1 VPTSKRLNVA
11 VVGATGM
18 VGHEM
23 LKILAERKFPA
34 QGVRVFASE
43 RSVGAKV
50 AFNGDTLTLEHLDE
64 SVFKDVDVVMFA
76 AGAEVSLMYG
86 PIAAE
91 SGALVIDKSSAWRMK
106 DNVPLVVPEVNRGDI
121 RENEGIIASPNC
133 TTIPLTMVLE
143 PLRQKVGVERVIV
156 STYQAASGAGRA
168 LADEL
173 QEQTEALA
181 AKRTPEVAATTHHL
195 AYNVIPGGW
204 KPQSQGYNEEEMKL
218 VHETRKILH
227 MPDLKI
233 AATCVRV
240 PVPVGH
246 SESVII
252 ETGEA
257 IEPEDVRTLLE
268 SAPGVVVEDDP
279 VARIYPTPLAVAG
292 RDDVYVGRI
301 RKDLSS
307 KNGIALWIVSDNL
320 RKGAALNAV
329 QIAEQA
335 IEMGVLAAAGAGRHR
350 EPDGRS

>member
-1 VPTSKRLNVA
+1 MPTSKGLNVA

-18 VGHEM
+18 VGSEM
-23 LKILAERKFPA
+23 LKILSERKFP
-34 QGVRVFASE
+34 VDTIRVFASE
-43 RSVGAKV
+43 RSAGKQVPY
-50 AFNGDTLTLEHLDE
+50 NGHALKLESLSE

-76 AGAEVSLMYG
+76 AGADVSLMYG

-106 DNVPLVVPEVNRGDI
+106 ANVPLVVPEVNPNDI
-121 RENEGIIASPNC
+121 RDNEGIIASPNC

-143 PLRQKVGVERVIV
+143 PLRQRVGVERVVV

-168 LADEL
+168 LANEL
-173 QEQTEALA
+173 EDQTAAIA
-181 AKRTPEVAATTHHL
+181 AKQKPEVTATTHQL

-204 KPQSQGYNEEEMKL
+204 KPQQYGYNEEEMKL

-227 MPDLKI
+227 DPDLRI

-246 SESVII
+246 SESVLI
-252 ETGEA
+252 ETKDA
-257 IEPEDVRTLLE
+257 IEPEDVRSILE
-268 SAPGVVVEDDP
+268 RAPGVVVEDDP
-279 VARIYPTPLAVAG
+279 ATRVYPTPLHVAG
-292 RDDVYVGRI
+292 RDDVFVGRI

-307 KNGIALWIVSDNL
+307 EKGIALWIVSDNL

-329 QIAEQA
+329 QIAEKA
-335 IEMGVLAAAGAGRHR
+335 MEMGVLTAGAARHR
-350 EPDGRS
+350 DSSGQA